1 MTSTN
6 QRQAAGRGAK
16 APRAPA
22 QANTKANTKA
32 NTQAPSTTQPA
43 PGKQPPATA
52 QLLPQAEA
60 LQKQNRLT
68 EALALYQQFLAAQPG
83 HAPAHYQR
91 GMVLK
96 GLGQLEQALLSLD
109 VALKLQPDYAE
120 CLANR
125 GVLLQEMQRPD
136 EALACY
142 DRALQYA
149 PRSALLHYNRG
160 TVLEKLQRHAEALAT
175 YEQAIALNPGHAI
188 VHYNRGVM
196 LERLL
201 RHTQA
206 IASYDQAIALQPDY
220 PGAQLNRALCLLV
233 TGNFEQGWPAY
244 EWRWKSDPLDK
255 EIRFA
260 EPPWLGQQSLA
271 GKTLLLH
278 AEQGYGDTLQ
288 FCRYTRL
295 LAAMGARLVLEVP
308 RGLVLL
314 MATLEGVVAVSE
326 QGAPHHP
333 YDYHCPMLSLPL
345 ACQTR
350 LGNIPASVP
359 YLKTTAAKRQLWSQR
374 LDDRLGDGVRDG
386 VRDGVGG
393 KLGGHPRIGLTWS
406 GNPEHDNDQQ
416 RSIPL
421 ATLLQHLPSGFAYV
435 SLQQEVRTSD
445 RAALEHSGMA
455 HFGAE
460 IKDFTDTAALVEL
473 LDLVISVD
481 TSVAHL
487 AGALGKETWLLLPY
501 VPDWRWLLG
510 REDSP
515 WYPSLKLWRKA
526 ADQQWAPVL
535 QRVAEALHGKSF
547 AAAARLA
554 APVAAPV
561 APLAPAPP
569 SASTPT
575 TVATPPTTSP
585 DIALLFSQ
593 GLALHQQ
600 GQFAPAQALY
610 EQVLAQNPTHFDAL
624 HLLGAIAYQTKH
636 LERAVALIGQAIQ
649 LNPKVATAHSNRGLA
664 LHDLGRLEQAMQH
677 YDQAVALEPEN
688 AVAHYNR
695 GNTLKELQRFDQAVA
710 SYQPCIAL
718 EPGNAKAHH
727 NLGLALKG
735 QGQLEAALESY
746 DRALALNPDL
756 AACLCSRGVVLQSLE
771 RLEESLASFNRAI
784 ASDPAQSIFH
794 FNRATT
800 LEKLGR
806 YSQALASYEQ
816 AIAIQP
822 HYHEAWLGRGNALEQ
837 LMRQPEALASFERS
851 IAIKPDYATGHW
863 NKSLICLVMGRY
875 AEGWPLYEWGWKNQ
889 ARDIPRNF
897 TQPLWLG
904 RQSLAGKTILL
915 YQEQGL
921 GDALQFCRYARMV
934 ADQGAKVVLELT
946 QPLLEL
952 LKDVDG
958 VSAVTLQ
965 GQPLPHF
972 DYQCPMLS
980 LPLAF
985 NTQLHSIPKAQ
996 GYLRSNPGKRQAW
1009 SARLGAK
1016 TKPRIGLA
1024 WSGFTRH
1031 KNDRKRSIP
1040 LADLYPYLPTGY
1052 DYVSLQK
1059 EVRDSD
1065 QAALQASGVRHFGEL
1080 IQDFTDTAALV
1091 DLMDVVISVDTS
1103 VVHLSGA
1110 LGKTTWVL
1118 LPYIPDWRWLL
1129 GREDSAWYASVRLF
1143 RQGADRQWTGVLQ
1156 RVAQALALELALELA
1171 PQTLEQVAPAAEEQ
1185 DAKAHCQRAV
1195 ELIGSQQYAAAL
1207 LSCER
1212 AIALDPDY
1220 VDAHGNRGVALQ
1232 GLGRFAEALQC
1243 YDRVIAASP
1252 DYAHAHCNRGI
1263 VFQELMRMEEAVIS
1277 LNRAIALR
1285 PDFAYAQWNKAIN
1298 LLLQG
1303 HYPEGWA
1310 LYEWGWQINQRGPV
1324 RNFAQPLWKGAESLA
1339 GKTILLHAE
1348 QGIGD
1353 AIQFS
1358 RYARL
1363 VSERGARVILEVR
1376 KPLLGVFTH
1385 LQGVAQRVE
1394 QGQPL
1399 PAFDYHCPLM
1409 TLPLAFQT
1417 QLNTIPSP
1425 WPYLQSDAERR
1436 AVWQQRLGP
1445 PAKPRVGLVWSGS
1458 PGHSNDRNRSM
1469 RLEQL
1474 LPYLPAGF
1482 DYICLHKEV
1491 RPIDQAAL
1499 GRSGIRFVGAQ
1510 LQDYSD
1516 TAALTDLMD
1525 LVITVDSGVAHLA
1538 GALGKPVWVLL
1549 PYMPDWRWL
1558 LHRTDSPWY
1567 DTARLYRQTEDRRWE
1582 PLLERVAGDLRRAVG
1597 GVKGDGGDK
1606 SSQAKDIQRAIQLAK
1621 ELQ

>member
-1 MTSTN
+1 MPSTRSTN
-6 QRQAAGRGAK
+6 QRKPAGHGSKAATTAK
-16 APRAPA
+16 
-22 QANTKANTKA
+22 TKANI
-32 NTQAPSTTQPA
+32 QAKSGTSTL
-43 PGKQPPATA
+43 PPATA

-96 GLGQLEQALLSLD
+96 AQGQLEQALVSLD
-109 VALKLQPDYAE
+109 AALQVQPDYAE

-125 GVLLQEMQRPD
+125 GVLLQEMQRLD
-136 EALACY
+136 EALASY
-142 DRALQYA
+142 DRALLLA

-175 YEQAIALNPGHAI
+175 YEKAIAINPGHAI

-201 RHTQA
+201 RHTEA
-206 IASYDQAIALQPDY
+206 IASYDRAIALQPDY
-220 PGAQLNRALCLLV
+220 PTAQLNRALCLLV

-255 EIRFA
+255 EIRFV

-278 AEQGYGDTLQ
+278 AEQGYGDTIQ

-345 ACQTR
+345 ACKTR
-350 LGNIPASVP
+350 LDNIPASVP

-374 LDDRLGDGVRDG
+374 LDDKLGDR
-386 VRDGVGG
+386 
-393 KLGGHPRIGLTWS
+393 LHGHPRIGLTWS

-435 SLQQEVRTSD
+435 SLQQEVRASD

-455 HFGAE
+455 HFGAAIE
-460 IKDFTDTAALVEL
+460 DFSDTAALVVL

-487 AGALGKETWLLLPY
+487 AGALGKETWLLLPH

-515 WYPSLKLWRKA
+515 WYPSLKLWRKGP
-526 ADQQWAPVL
+526 DQQWTPVL
-535 QRVAEALHGKSF
+535 QRVAEALHSKTLQMPAQL
-547 AAAARLA
+547 AAAPTAPA
-554 APVAAPV
+554 APVEAAAPAQV
-561 APLAPAPP
+561 IPADLAA
-569 SASTPT
+569 
-575 TVATPPTTSP
+575 
-585 DIALLFSQ
+585 IFSQ

-600 GQFAPAQALY
+600 GQFAPAQAIY
-610 EQVLAQNPTHFDAL
+610 EQVLAQYPRHFDAL
-624 HLLGAIAYQTKH
+624 HLLGALAYQTKN
-636 LERAVALIGQAIQ
+636 LERAVELIGQALA
-649 LNPKVATAHSNRGLA
+649 LNPKVATAHSNIGLA

-677 YDQAVALEPEN
+677 YDQAVALEPDN

-695 GNTLKELQRFDQAVA
+695 GNTLKELKQFDQAVA

-735 QGQLEAALESY
+735 RGQLEAALENY
-746 DRALALNPDL
+746 DRALALNPHL
-756 AACLCSRGVVLQSLE
+756 AACLCSRGVVLQDLD
-771 RLEESLASFNRAI
+771 RLEESLASFDQAI

-794 FNRATT
+794 FNRATS
-800 LEKLGR
+800 LDKLGR
-806 YSQALASYEQ
+806 HSEAIASYDQ

-822 HYHEAWLGRGNALEQ
+822 DYHEAWLGRGNALEQ
-837 LMRQPEALASFERS
+837 LMRQPEALACFDRS
-851 IAIKPDYATGHW
+851 LAIRPDYATGHW

-897 TQPLWLG
+897 TEPLWLG
-904 RQSLAGKTILL
+904 AESLAGKTILL

-921 GDALQFCRYARMV
+921 GDAIQFCRYARMV

-946 QPLLEL
+946 QPLMEL
-952 LKDVDG
+952 LKGVDG

-965 GQPLPHF
+965 GQPLPPF

-985 NTQLHSIPKAQ
+985 NTELHSIPKRTS
-996 GYLRSNPGKRQAW
+996 YLACNPGKRQTW
-1009 SARLGAK
+1009 SARLGSK

-1024 WSGFTRH
+1024 WSGYTRH

-1040 LADLYPYLPTGY
+1040 LADLYPWLPPGY

-1059 EVRDSD
+1059 ELRDSD
-1065 QAALQASGVRHFGEL
+1065 QAALQASGIRHFGEL

-1091 DLMDVVISVDTS
+1091 DLMDLVICVDTS
-1103 VVHLSGA
+1103 VAHLSGA
-1110 LGKTTWVL
+1110 LGKSTWVL

-1143 RQGADRQWTGVLQ
+1143 RQGADRQWAGVLQ
-1156 RVAQALALELALELA
+1156 RVAQALALALA
-1171 PQTLEQVAPAAEEQ
+1171 PQALEQEVPAAEQQ

-1195 ELIGSQQYAAAL
+1195 ELIGSHQYEGAL

-1232 GLGRFAEALQC
+1232 GLNRFAEALLC

-1252 DYAHAHCNRGI
+1252 NYAHAHCNRGI

-1310 LYEWGWQINQRGPV
+1310 LYEWGWQINQRGTQ

-1385 LQGVAQRVE
+1385 LDGVAQLVE

-1399 PAFDYHCPLM
+1399 PTFDYHCPLM

-1425 WPYLQSDAERR
+1425 WAYLQSDPQRR
-1436 AVWQQRLGP
+1436 EVWSQRLGLHT
-1445 PAKPRVGLVWSGS
+1445 KPRVGLVWSGS

-1474 LPYLPAGF
+1474 LPHLPAGF

-1491 RPIDQAAL
+1491 RPIDQTGL
-1499 GRSGIRFVGAQ
+1499 ERSGIQFLGEQ

-1525 LVITVDSGVAHLA
+1525 LVITVDTGIAHLA

-1567 DTARLYRQTEDRRWE
+1567 DAARLYRQTEDRRWE

-1597 GVKGDGGDK
+1597 
-1606 SSQAKDIQRAIQLAK
+1606 
-1621 ELQ
+1621 